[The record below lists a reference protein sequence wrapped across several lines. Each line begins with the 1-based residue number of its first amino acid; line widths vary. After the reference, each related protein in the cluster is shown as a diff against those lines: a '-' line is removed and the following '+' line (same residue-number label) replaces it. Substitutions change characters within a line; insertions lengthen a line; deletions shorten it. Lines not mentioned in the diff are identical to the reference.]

1 MKLNKHTQ
9 IHTRELF
16 KKKSLVKENHLKTFL
31 KKHTHTRIGKSIYYI
46 DYLLNKNLYEEK
58 FKIKWQKKY
67 EKNELQLIIVVLFL
81 MDYIALE

>member
-31 KKHTHTRIGKSIYYI
+31 KKHTHTHWKIN
-46 DYLLNKNLYEEK
+46 LLY
-58 FKIKWQKKY
+58 
-67 EKNELQLIIVVLFL
+67 
-81 MDYIALE
+81 